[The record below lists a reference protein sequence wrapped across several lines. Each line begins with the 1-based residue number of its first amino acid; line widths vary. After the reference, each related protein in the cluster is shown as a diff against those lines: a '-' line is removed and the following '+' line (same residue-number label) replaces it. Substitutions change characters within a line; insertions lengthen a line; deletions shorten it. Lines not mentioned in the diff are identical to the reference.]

1 MHFRAHE
8 SMAPDVVPDTGS
20 DINQE
25 VLGTGVASAKV
36 NAVAGEL
43 EAVKS
48 RGLPTD
54 AAKQIGAYLL
64 IETRLVHSIDVKKDG
79 AISLAETAEVSD

>member
-1 MHFRAHE
+1 
-8 SMAPDVVPDTGS
+8 MAPDVVPDTGS

-54 AAKQIGAYLL
+54 ATK
-64 IETRLVHSIDVKKDG
+64 
-79 AISLAETAEVSD
+79 